1 MKHIE
6 LTRREWNKIREHIK
20 DEYGQS
26 MILISAKM
34 KRELGF
40 TVREH
45 RAYDPF
51 DPMNRQEYRTIIC
64 LDFYDEQMKSWFA
77 LKYL

>member
-6 LTRREWNKIREHIK
+6 LSHAEWYKIRNQIH

-26 MILISAKM
+26 MILLSSKM

-45 RAYDPF
+45 RTF
-51 DPMNRQEYRTIIC
+51 DPLQLLRSGHRTIIC
-64 LDFYDEQMKSWFA
+64 LDFYDEQMKTWFS

>member
-6 LTRREWNKIREHIK
+6 LSRDEWGCIQDQIRNEF
-20 DEYGQS
+20 GFS
-26 MILISAKM
+26 MPLLRDKM

-45 RAYDPF
+45 RPENSRF
-51 DPMNRQEYRTIIC
+51 PHTIIC
-64 LDFYDEQMKSWFA
+64 LDFYDEQMKTWFS

>member
-6 LTRREWNKIREHIK
+6 LSHTEWHKIRDQIH

-26 MILISAKM
+26 MILLSSKM

-51 DPMNRQEYRTIIC
+51 DPMHRHSYRTIIC
-64 LDFYDEQMKSWFA
+64 LDFYDEQMKTWFS